1 MNSSIE
7 QELDRQ
13 DDSINA
19 EQPCGPVGKIAQ
31 QYDLESDRL
40 LGLLLKLDFE
50 ESHFVTCDAWKRK
63 CGGVSRGSFV
73 LFRIDP
79 RSVDPNDQDFCSRLI
94 LARVTNSAP
103 TPVEANVQQT
113 LFQVH
118 KLQAQLDPLTHLD
131 LQWGALKASII
142 GTFYDE
148 RSRKRIAV

>member
-50 ESHFVTCDAWKRK
+50 
-63 CGGVSRGSFV
+63 GVSFCHLRCVEKEMWWSSTRIICSFQN
-73 LFRIDP
+73 
-79 RSVDPNDQDFCSRLI
+79 RS
-94 LARVTNSAP
+94 
-103 TPVEANVQQT
+103 
-113 LFQVH
+113 
-118 KLQAQLDPLTHLD
+118 PLC
-131 LQWGALKASII
+131 
-142 GTFYDE
+142 
-148 RSRKRIAV
+148 RS